1 MVCIVQVRYITV
13 ALQNSIFNKNS
24 LKRVLLIFMPF
35 VVFPVLLPF
44 LLPFPYQ
51 YFCQSKYRVNVYIS
65 SRDTHVHLYISSTG
79 KTINCFYTF
88 FGGVVSAS
96 LILYWY
102 LKKKINPKLLKHIPF
117 IKYDQRIDR
126 QKHTH
131 SSMFYLNIQGNSTQ
145 INFFLYY
152 NHFCFQL

>member
-24 LKRVLLIFMPF
+24 LKRVLSIFMPF

-102 LKKKINPKLLKHIPF
+102 LTARKRLMPF
-117 IKYDQRIDR
+117 IMAMKRFTVIR
-126 QKHTH
+126 
-131 SSMFYLNIQGNSTQ
+131 L
-145 INFFLYY
+145 
-152 NHFCFQL
+152 

>member
-24 LKRVLLIFMPF
+24 LKRVLSILMPF

-79 KTINCFYTF
+79 KTINCFYSF

-102 LKKKINPKLLKHIPF
+102 LTARNRLMPF
-117 IKYDQRIDR
+117 IMAMKRFTVIR
-126 QKHTH
+126 
-131 SSMFYLNIQGNSTQ
+131 L
-145 INFFLYY
+145 
-152 NHFCFQL
+152 

>member
-24 LKRVLLIFMPF
+24 LKRVLSIFMPF

-102 LKKKINPKLLKHIPF
+102 LTARNRLMPF
-117 IKYDQRIDR
+117 IMAMKIFTVIR
-126 QKHTH
+126 
-131 SSMFYLNIQGNSTQ
+131 L
-145 INFFLYY
+145 
-152 NHFCFQL
+152 

>member
-24 LKRVLLIFMPF
+24 LKRVLSIFMPF

-79 KTINCFYTF
+79 KTINCFYSF

-102 LKKKINPKLLKHIPF
+102 LTARNRLMPF
-117 IKYDQRIDR
+117 IMAMKRFTVIR
-126 QKHTH
+126 
-131 SSMFYLNIQGNSTQ
+131 L
-145 INFFLYY
+145 
-152 NHFCFQL
+152 

>member
-1 MVCIVQVRYITV
+1 MQVRYITV

-24 LKRVLLIFMPF
+24 LKRVLSIFMPF

-44 LLPFPYQ
+44 PLPFPYQ

-65 SRDTHVHLYISSTG
+65 SWDTHIHIYISSTG
-79 KTINCFYTF
+79 KTINCFYSF

-102 LKKKINPKLLKHIPF
+102 LKKPKKTQTFKTYSVYQIGS
-117 IKYDQRIDR
+117 KNWWT
-126 QKHTH
+126 KSH
-131 SSMFYLNIQGNSTQ
+131 SQLNVLSQ
-145 INFFLYY
+145 YPRK
-152 NHFCFQL
+152 